1 MLGTD
6 HSTRISEGAFRDVQ
20 VLVTGGGGFIGSHLV
35 DRLTGLGARVRVIDD
50 FSTGR
55 HANLEGLDVEL
66 IESSILDEQA
76 LAQAVRDCRYVL
88 HHAAFVSVAMSHEQ
102 PDACHLVNVDGTAGV
117 LEAARAAG
125 VQRVVN
131 ASSAAV
137 YGSQGP
143 EPIREGAT
151 LRPASEY
158 ARSKLLAEQVV
169 RERRGGLDAV
179 SLRYFNVFGPRQRCD
194 SDYAAVIPSFATAM
208 SRHRP
213 VRLDGDGG
221 QTRDFLSCHSVVDAV
236 LACCLHDQPLE
247 GIACNIGSGRP
258 RSILDLLHTLAD
270 LLDVEP
276 VIERAETRPGD
287 VRDSCAD
294 ITLARSLLGLD
305 PRDEFNEDLRA
316 LLTWMGQSSPC

>member
-35 DRLTGLGARVRVIDD
+35 GRLTGLGARVRVIDD

-55 HANLEGLDVEL
+55 PENLEGLDIDLV
-66 IESSILDEQA
+66 ESSILDEGA
-76 LAQAVRDCRYVL
+76 MARAVRDCRYVL

-102 PDACHLVNVDGTAGV
+102 PDACNLVNVDGTAGV

-125 VQRVVN
+125 VQRLVN

-137 YGSQGP
+137 YGEQGP
-143 EPIREGAT
+143 EPVREGAT
-151 LRPASEY
+151 LQPASEY
-158 ARSKLLAEQVV
+158 ARSKLVAEQLV
-169 RERRGGLDAV
+169 RERRGELDTV
-179 SLRYFNVFGPRQRCD
+179 SLRYFNVFGPGQRSD
-194 SDYAAVIPSFATAM
+194 SDYAAVIPSFASAM

-221 QTRDFLSCHSVVDAV
+221 QTRDFLSCRSIVDAV
-236 LACCLHDQPLE
+236 LACCLHDQALE

-258 RSILDLLHTLAD
+258 RSLLDLLNTLAD
-270 LLDVEP
+270 LLGVEP
-276 VIERAETRPGD
+276 VIERAEARPGD
-287 VRDSCAD
+287 VRHSCAD
-294 ITLARSLLGLD
+294 ITLATSLLGLD
-305 PRDEFNEDLRA
+305 PRDEFIEDLRA
-316 LLTWMGQSSPC
+316 LLAWMGQSSPC